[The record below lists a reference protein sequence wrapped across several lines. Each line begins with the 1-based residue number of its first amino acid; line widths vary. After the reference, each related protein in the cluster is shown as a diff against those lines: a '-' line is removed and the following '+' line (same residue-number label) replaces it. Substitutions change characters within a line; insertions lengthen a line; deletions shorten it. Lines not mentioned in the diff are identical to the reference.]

1 MEEVIAR
8 FPHLAEYIFN
18 SLSNKT
24 LADCRK
30 VNKAWKG
37 FIDSER
43 FYKKFYKKRIEDEK
57 RRRQSASIQN
67 LQKLLPHNQGEKLS
81 KAMILQHTAEYIYQL
96 EQEKTRLVSQN
107 SQLERLYRDHQQQC
121 LSSQSSENSGR
132 QNGSSNNTMSPKLKR
147 QKLISNPSN
156 LGGSNPGGSNPGG
169 FNPGGSNPGGSNP
182 RGSNPG
188 NYNLRGSNLGGSNPG
203 SSNPGGSNPGGSNT
217 EGSNPGSSNPGGTN
231 PNHNNSNQNPNT
243 AVSDSELSLLDQLM
257 NEQRLRIRLEARI
270 KTLEKQVASAAS
282 NKDPKVL

>member
-57 RRRQSASIQN
+57 RRQQSASIQN
-67 LQKLLPHNQGEKLS
+67 LQKLLPHHQGEKLS
-81 KAMILQHTAEYIYQL
+81 KAMILQHTAEYVYQL

-107 SQLERLYRDHQQQC
+107 SQLERLYREFQQR
-121 LSSQSSENSGR
+121 LSSPSSENSWR
-132 QNGSSNNTMSPKLKR
+132 QNGSSNNTMSPRLKR
-147 QKLISNPSN
+147 KEIISNASN
-156 LGGSNPGGSNPGG
+156 LEGSNPGGSNPGG
-169 FNPGGSNPGGSNP
+169 SIPG
-182 RGSNPG
+182 
-188 NYNLRGSNLGGSNPG
+188 
-203 SSNPGGSNPGGSNT
+203 
-217 EGSNPGSSNPGGTN
+217 GSNPGSSNPGGTN
-231 PNHNNSNQNPNT
+231 PSHNNSNQNPNT
-243 AVSDSELSLLDQLM
+243 AAVPSDSEISLLDQLM

-270 KTLEKQVASAAS
+270 KTLEKQVASVAS
-282 NKDPKVL
+282 NKDPKIL

>member
-43 FYKKFYKKRIEDEK
+43 FYKKFYKKRIQDEK
-57 RRRQSASIQN
+57 RRQQSASIQN
-67 LQKLLPHNQGEKLS
+67 LQKLLPHHQGEKLS
-81 KAMILQHTAEYIYQL
+81 EAMILQHTAEYIYQL
-96 EQEKTRLVSQN
+96 EQEKTRLALQN

-121 LSSQSSENSGR
+121 LSSQSSEYSGR
-132 QNGSSNNTMSPKLKR
+132 QNGLSNNIMSPKLKR
-147 QKLISNPSN
+147 KKLISNPSN
-156 LGGSNPGGSNPGG
+156 PGGSNPAGSDPGGSNLRGSTGSYNPRGYNLGGSNPGSYNPGGSNPGGSNPGG
-169 FNPGGSNPGGSNP
+169 ST
-182 RGSNPG
+182 
-188 NYNLRGSNLGGSNPG
+188 PG
-203 SSNPGGSNPGGSNT
+203 SSNPGDSNPGG
-217 EGSNPGSSNPGGTN
+217 SNPGGTN

-257 NEQRLRIRLEARI
+257 TEQRLRIRLEARI
-270 KTLEKQVASAAS
+270 KTLEKQVASVAS
-282 NKDPKVL
+282 NKDPKIL

>member
-96 EQEKTRLVSQN
+96 EQEKTRLALQN

-156 LGGSNPGGSNPGG
+156 LGGSNT
-169 FNPGGSNPGGSNP
+169 
-182 RGSNPG
+182 RG
-188 NYNLRGSNLGGSNPG
+188 
-203 SSNPGGSNPGGSNT
+203 
-217 EGSNPGSSNPGGTN
+217 SNPGGTN
-231 PNHNNSNQNPNT
+231 PSHNNSNQNSNT
-243 AVSDSELSLLDQLM
+243 SAAPSDSELSLLDQLM

>member
-43 FYKKFYKKRIEDEK
+43 FYKKFYKKRIEDGK
-57 RRRQSASIQN
+57 RRQQSASIQN
-67 LQKLLPHNQGEKLS
+67 LQKLLPHNQGEK
-81 KAMILQHTAEYIYQL
+81 QHTAEYIYQL

-156 LGGSNPGGSNPGG
+156 LGGSNPGGSNL
-169 FNPGGSNPGGSNP
+169 GGS
-182 RGSNPG
+182 
-188 NYNLRGSNLGGSNPG
+188 GSNPG
-203 SSNPGGSNPGGSNT
+203 SSNPGGSNT

-257 NEQRLRIRLEARI
+257 TEQRLRIRLEARI
-270 KTLEKQVASAAS
+270 KTLEKQVASVAS
-282 NKDPKVL
+282 NKDPKIL

>member
-57 RRRQSASIQN
+57 RRQQSENIQN
-67 LQKLLPHNQGEKLS
+67 LQKLLPHHQGEKLS

-96 EQEKTRLVSQN
+96 EQEKTRLVLQN
-107 SQLERLYRDHQQQC
+107 SQLERLYREFQER
-121 LSSQSSENSGR
+121 LNSPSSENSGR
-132 QNGSSNNTMSPKLKR
+132 QNGSSKDTTSPRLKR
-147 QKLISNPSN
+147 KKIISK
-156 LGGSNPGGSNPGG
+156 
-169 FNPGGSNPGGSNP
+169 
-182 RGSNPG
+182 
-188 NYNLRGSNLGGSNPG
+188 
-203 SSNPGGSNPGGSNT
+203 SSNPGGSNPGGSNPGGSNPGGSNPGGSNPGGSNPG
-217 EGSNPGSSNPGGTN
+217 GSNPGSSIPGGTI
-231 PNHNNSNQNPNT
+231 PNRNNSNQNSNT
-243 AVSDSELSLLDQLM
+243 SSVTSDSELSLLDQLM
-257 NEQRLRIRLEARI
+257 NEQRLRICLEARI
-270 KTLEKQVASAAS
+270 KTLEKQVASVAS
-282 NKDPKVL
+282 NKYPKLL

>member
-57 RRRQSASIQN
+57 RRRQSEDIQN
-67 LQKLLPHNQGEKLS
+67 LQKLLPHHKGEKLS

-107 SQLERLYRDHQQQC
+107 SQL
-121 LSSQSSENSGR
+121 
-132 QNGSSNNTMSPKLKR
+132 
-147 QKLISNPSN
+147 
-156 LGGSNPGGSNPGG
+156 
-169 FNPGGSNPGGSNP
+169 
-182 RGSNPG
+182 
-188 NYNLRGSNLGGSNPG
+188 
-203 SSNPGGSNPGGSNT
+203 
-217 EGSNPGSSNPGGTN
+217 
-231 PNHNNSNQNPNT
+231 
-243 AVSDSELSLLDQLM
+243 
-257 NEQRLRIRLEARI
+257 
-270 KTLEKQVASAAS
+270 
-282 NKDPKVL
+282 

>member
-57 RRRQSASIQN
+57 RRQQSASIQN
-67 LQKLLPHNQGEKLS
+67 LQKLLPHNQREKLS

-96 EQEKTRLVSQN
+96 EQEKTRLALQN

-121 LSSQSSENSGR
+121 LSSQSSEYSGR
-132 QNGSSNNTMSPKLKR
+132 QNGSSNNIMSPKLKR

-156 LGGSNPGGSNPGG
+156 PGGSNPGGS
-169 FNPGGSNPGGSNP
+169 NPGGSNPGGSNP
-182 RGSNPG
+182 RGSNP
-188 NYNLRGSNLGGSNPG
+188 
-203 SSNPGGSNPGGSNT
+203 
-217 EGSNPGSSNPGGTN
+217 
-231 PNHNNSNQNPNT
+231 
-243 AVSDSELSLLDQLM
+243 
-257 NEQRLRIRLEARI
+257 
-270 KTLEKQVASAAS
+270 
-282 NKDPKVL
+282 

>member
-30 VNKAWKG
+30 VNKAWKE

-57 RRRQSASIQN
+57 RRRQSEDIQN
-67 LQKLLPHNQGEKLS
+67 LQKLLPHHQEEKLS

-96 EQEKTRLVSQN
+96 EQEKTRLISQN
-107 SQLERLYRDHQQQC
+107 SQLERLYAEFQQR
-121 LSSQSSENSGR
+121 SSPSSENSGR
-132 QNGSSNNTMSPKLKR
+132 QNGSSKDTMSPRLKR
-147 QKLISNPSN
+147 KKIISK
-156 LGGSNPGGSNPGG
+156 
-169 FNPGGSNPGGSNP
+169 
-182 RGSNPG
+182 
-188 NYNLRGSNLGGSNPG
+188 
-203 SSNPGGSNPGGSNT
+203 SSNPGGSNPGGSNPGCSNPGGSNPGGSNPG
-217 EGSNPGSSNPGGTN
+217 GSNPGSSNPRGTN
-231 PNHNNSNQNPNT
+231 PNHNNSNQNSNT
-243 AVSDSELSLLDQLM
+243 SSATSDSELSLLDQLM

-270 KTLEKQVASAAS
+270 KTLEKQVASVAS
-282 NKDPKVL
+282 NRDPKIL

>member
-57 RRRQSASIQN
+57 RRQQSASIQN
-67 LQKLLPHNQGEKLS
+67 LQKLLPHHQGEKLS

-107 SQLERLYRDHQQQC
+107 SQLERLYKDHQQQC

-156 LGGSNPGGSNPGG
+156 LGGSKL
-169 FNPGGSNPGGSNP
+169 GGSNP

-188 NYNLRGSNLGGSNPG
+188 SSNPRGSNLGGSNPG
-203 SSNPGGSNPGGSNT
+203 SSNPGGSNQGGSNPA
-217 EGSNPGSSNPGGTN
+217 GSNPGSSNPGGSNPGGSKPGGTN
-231 PNHNNSNQNPNT
+231 SNHNNSNQNPNT
-243 AVSDSELSLLDQLM
+243 AAAPSDSELSLLDQLM

-270 KTLEKQVASAAS
+270 KTLEKQVASVAS
-282 NKDPKVL
+282 NKDPKIL

>member
-43 FYKKFYKKRIEDEK
+43 FYKKFYKKRIEDGK
-57 RRRQSASIQN
+57 RRQQSASIQN
-67 LQKLLPHNQGEKLS
+67 LQKLLPHHQGEKLS
-81 KAMILQHTAEYIYQL
+81 KAMILQNTAEYIYQL

-121 LSSQSSENSGR
+121 LSSQSSEYSGR
-132 QNGSSNNTMSPKLKR
+132 QNGLSNNIMSPKLKR
-147 QKLISNPSN
+147 KKLISNPSNPGGSNPAGSDPGGSNLRGSTGSYNPRGYNLGGSNPGSYNPGGSN
-156 LGGSNPGGSNPGG
+156 LGGSNPGGST
-169 FNPGGSNPGGSNP
+169 
-182 RGSNPG
+182 
-188 NYNLRGSNLGGSNPG
+188 PG
-203 SSNPGGSNPGGSNT
+203 SSNPGDSNPGG
-217 EGSNPGSSNPGGTN
+217 SNPGGTN

-257 NEQRLRIRLEARI
+257 TEQRLRIRLEARI
-270 KTLEKQVASAAS
+270 KTLEKQVASVAS
-282 NKDPKVL
+282 NKDPKIL

>member
-37 FIDSER
+37 FIDSKR
-43 FYKKFYKKRIEDEK
+43 FYKKFYKKRIEDGK
-57 RRRQSASIQN
+57 RRQQSASIQN
-67 LQKLLPHNQGEKLS
+67 LQKLLPHHQGEKLS
-81 KAMILQHTAEYIYQL
+81 KAMILQNTAEYIYQL

-121 LSSQSSENSGR
+121 LSSQSSEYSGR
-132 QNGSSNNTMSPKLKR
+132 QNGSSNNIMSPKLKR

-156 LGGSNPGGSNPGG
+156 PGGSN
-169 FNPGGSNPGGSNP
+169 
-182 RGSNPG
+182 
-188 NYNLRGSNLGGSNPG
+188 L
-203 SSNPGGSNPGGSNT
+203 
-217 EGSNPGSSNPGGTN
+217 GSSNPGGTN
-231 PNHNNSNQNPNT
+231 PNHNNSNQNPNK

-257 NEQRLRIRLEARI
+257 TEQRLRIRLEARI
-270 KTLEKQVASAAS
+270 KTLEKQVASVAS
-282 NKDPKVL
+282 NNDPKML

>member
-57 RRRQSASIQN
+57 RRQQSASIQN
-67 LQKLLPHNQGEKLS
+67 LQKLLPHHQGEKLS

-107 SQLERLYRDHQQQC
+107 SQLERLYKDHQQQC

-156 LGGSNPGGSNPGG
+156 LGGSKL
-169 FNPGGSNPGGSNP
+169 GGSNP

-188 NYNLRGSNLGGSNPG
+188 SSNPRGSNLGGSNPG
-203 SSNPGGSNPGGSNT
+203 SSNPGGSNQGGSNPA
-217 EGSNPGSSNPGGTN
+217 GSNPGSSNPGGSNPGGSNPGGTN
-231 PNHNNSNQNPNT
+231 SNHNNSNQNPNT
-243 AVSDSELSLLDQLM
+243 AAAPSDSELSLLDQLM

-270 KTLEKQVASAAS
+270 KTLEKQVASVAS
-282 NKDPKVL
+282 NKDPKIL